1 MCPAPQAGRPAAHN
15 APRAALVRAVGAGPE
30 GCQPGAP
37 GSKPGCGPRGCG
49 PGQLGLVPPRPP
61 DLELPSLPQGGEEGR
76 PRHVEALSPGQ
87 GGRLGP
93 QAPLCPLRPRLSGHR
108 TGVNQ
113 RCVHTLFIPWGR
125 DAAALADLA
134 LPAFLTWCLKEELR
148 DGHGG
153 GAGRSPKYKPPGRKL
168 LAFP

>member
-1 MCPAPQAGRPAAHN
+1 MRTLRPAPQAGRPAAHN
-15 APRAALVRAVGAGPE
+15 APRAALVRALGAGPE
-30 GCQPGAP
+30 GCQRGARRLEAGMRPAWLRPGTAGAGPTAPPGLGAALPASGPGRGQTLSPEPWSGRTP
-37 GSKPGCGPRGCG
+37 GSPGS
-49 PGQLGLVPPRPP
+49 
-61 DLELPSLPQGGEEGR
+61 SLPTQ
-76 PRHVEALSPGQ
+76 
-87 GGRLGP
+87 
-93 QAPLCPLRPRLSGHR
+93 PRLSGHR